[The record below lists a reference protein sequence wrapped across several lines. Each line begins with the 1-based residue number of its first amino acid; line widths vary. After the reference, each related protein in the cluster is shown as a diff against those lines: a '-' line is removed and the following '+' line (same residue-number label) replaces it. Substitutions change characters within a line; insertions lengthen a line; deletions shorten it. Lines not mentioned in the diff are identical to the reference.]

1 MKKYI
6 MARGAGKTTGLIWQ
20 SSLTGYPIVCATEQS
35 VIYIKDMANH
45 LGIKIPEPISA
56 FKIATQHGVK
66 YNKVLVDNAEWVLQI
81 LISSLTHASVAAITM
96 SPGDNNE

>member
-6 MARGAGKTTGLIWQ
+6 MPRGTGKTTGLIWQ

-35 VIYIKDMANH
+35 ANYIKDIANR
-45 LGIKIPEPISA
+45 LGIKIQEPISA

-66 YNKVLVDNAEWVLQI
+66 YDKVLVDNAEWVLQA
-81 LISSLTHASVAAITM
+81 LISSLTNASVAALTM
-96 SPGDNNE
+96 SQGGQ

>member
-20 SSLTGYPIVCATEQS
+20 SSLTGYPIVCATNQS
-35 VIYIKDMANH
+35 VNHIKDMANR

-56 FKIATQHGVK
+56 FTIAMQRGVE
-66 YNKVLVDNAEWVLQI
+66 YDKVLVDNAEWVLQI
-81 LISSLTHASVAAITM
+81 LISSLTHASVAALTM
-96 SPGDNNE
+96 SQGDNNE